1 MSKVSCYEILI
12 VTLRAV
18 EDASRE
24 GWYTPLLYGCR
35 ILLKLML
42 KNLTNV
48 TVALLG
54 AVATSAATLPTP
66 SMATSSATV
75 RQPFSIVPEGHTQE
89 TETKEV
95 VPEKPKVKRLVCK
108 GCNTN
113 ETKTVEFLQKRGITD
128 KNAIATIMG
137 NIRQESTFTPN
148 ICEGGARVPYHACRS
163 GGFGLIQ
170 FTCASRYKG
179 LGNFAARTGGNP
191 STLDTQLRYMIT
203 EPQWRGIEDRL
214 KSPGKP
220 IEYYMRLAY
229 TWLGWGHKGRRTDY
243 AYNYANKLVLTVI
256 DA

>member
-1 MSKVSCYEILI
+1 
-12 VTLRAV
+12 
-18 EDASRE
+18 
-24 GWYTPLLYGCR
+24 
-35 ILLKLML
+35 ML

-66 SMATSSATV
+66 SMATSSV
-75 RQPFSIVPEGHTQE
+75 QQPPFAIVPEGPTQK

-108 GCNTN
+108 GCNAN
-113 ETKTVEFLQKRGITD
+113 ESRTLEFLQKRGITD
-128 KNAIATIMG
+128 KNALATIMG

-148 ICEGGARVPYHACRS
+148 VCEGGARVSYHQCRR

-170 FTCASRYKG
+170 FTCASRYNG
-179 LGNFAARTGGNP
+179 LGTFAARIGGDP

-214 KSPGKP
+214 KVPGKP

-229 TWLGWGHKGRRTDY
+229 SWLGWGHKGARTDF
-243 AYNYANKLVLTVI
+243 AYNYANKMVLTEVSS
-256 DA
+256 

>member
-1 MSKVSCYEILI
+1 
-12 VTLRAV
+12 
-18 EDASRE
+18 
-24 GWYTPLLYGCR
+24 
-35 ILLKLML
+35 ML

-66 SMATSSATV
+66 SMATSSAL
-75 RQPFSIVPEGHTQE
+75 QPFSIVPEAPTQE

-95 VPEKPKVKRLVCK
+95 VPKPKVKRLVCK

-113 ETKTVEFLQKRGITD
+113 ESRTLEFLQDRGITD
-128 KNAIATIMG
+128 KNALATIMG

-148 ICEGGARVPYHACRS
+148 VCEGGARVSYGACRR
-163 GGFGLIQ
+163 GGYGLIQ
-170 FTCASRYKG
+170 FTCASRYNG
-179 LGNFAARTGGNP
+179 LGTFAARIGGDP

-214 KSPGKP
+214 KVPGKP

-229 TWLGWGHKGRRTDY
+229 SWLGWGHKGARTDF
-243 AYNYANKLVLTVI
+243 AYNYVNKMVLTEV
-256 DA
+256 